1 MKKVIFLFVFILVS
15 VLLLFNSQCKKSSE
29 SDTPTNYLDYL
40 KTLVVTSNSFNNGEH
55 IPLKYSCYGEN
66 ISPHLKW
73 NNIPESAL
81 SFAVFMID
89 ASAGFIHMILYNIPQ
104 NISSLPEDIMSNVP
118 EGAAFVTNNLGF
130 RSYFGPCPDNTCNEY
145 HFEVY
150 AYDLPVIDLSSVQSR
165 SDLIALTRDH
175 ILAWGELVGKF
186 AAPTNR

>member
-1 MKKVIFLFVFILVS
+1 MKKVIIIFVCILVS
-15 VLLLFNSQCKKSSE
+15 ALILFNSQCKKSSE
-29 SDTPTNYLDYL
+29 SDTPTNFLDDL
-40 KTLVVTSNSFNNGEH
+40 KTMAVTSNSFNHGEH
-55 IPLKYSCYGEN
+55 IPLKYSCYGDN

-73 NNIPESAL
+73 DIIPVSAL

-118 EGAAFVTNNLGF
+118 EGAVFGTNNLGF
-130 RSYFGPCPDNTCNEY
+130 SSYYGPCPDNTCNEY

-186 AAPTNR
+186 APPANR